1 MRITA
6 VLLALP
12 LALAAAAASAEPAP
26 GAPRVSRIL
35 LRAQGDAPFDET
47 VARAYIGSQADAPL
61 DPAAVAADVRA
72 LLDSRRFTDVQAT
85 TEPSPGGGADLV
97 FTVLPRRTLAA
108 EPTLAGRAR
117 VGRSAALKALDLKP
131 GDLVDEDVLGA
142 AAARLREL
150 YAKRRFFDARVT
162 PRLEP
167 VPGNPGAV
175 RAVFAVEEGEKC
187 RADFLAFPG
196 AKAIPEESL
205 GRYAQ
210 QHDWY
215 NPQSW
220 VYTPRLSDADLD
232 VVAGDA
238 RRQYLDAGYLD
249 AAVSAPRKE
258 RDGRRLKVSYDVVE
272 GPVYRVG
279 AIAFEG
285 VTLFPEADL
294 RRALPVRTGD
304 VAGAAAMEEARKAVQ
319 EHFGSRGYPGTTVAL
334 ATSPSASAPNALDLV
349 FRVEEGPLVRVRSV
363 NIRGNTITKDKVIR
377 RETVVDPGA
386 PYDAV
391 AAERSRRR
399 LMNLG
404 YFEDVRVYDSPAGE
418 GWADLFYDVDE
429 KRTGS
434 ILFGAGFS
442 SVDHLIGMFQV
453 SQSNF
458 DLLNWP
464 TFRGGGQKARL
475 DLTVSSDST
484 DLDISLVEPW
494 FLDRRLSLDTDFFIH
509 NREYNEYE
517 ERRVGGSVG
526 LSRMVPW
533 VGRVGLEYGLEYV
546 TLDDVTRELFV
557 LADDPDAE
565 FSFLDE
571 DDRYLLGSLRLSWTY
586 DTRDNPIVPRRG
598 TRATAH
604 AKLYGA
610 AFGSEYDFWELNAR
624 AYTYLPLPFG
634 FTLALSGR
642 AATVDGIGGDDVPIG
657 SRYFLG
663 GGRFIRGFRHRAVGP
678 KALSLDYEGDY
689 SPIGGQ
695 SLLWG
700 TAELSVPTPLSEKIR
715 LAAFYDVGNVWTD
728 SWDWDLGDLA
738 VTCGGGL
745 RFDFVGFP
753 IRLDYAHIVDAPDD
767 YARKRHFVF
776 WIGFDN

>member
-1 MRITA
+1 VGLRE
-6 VLLALP
+6 ALVDDLP
-12 LALAAAAASAEPAP
+12 
-26 GAPRVSRIL
+26 
-35 LRAQGDAPFDET
+35 D
-47 VARAYIGSQADAPL
+47 
-61 DPAAVAADVRA
+61 
-72 LLDSRRFTDVQAT
+72 
-85 TEPSPGGGADLV
+85 GGLDLV
-97 FTVLPRRTLAA
+97 FSVLPRRTLAA
-108 EPTLAGRAR
+108 EPTFEGRKR

-131 GDLVDEDVLGA
+131 GDFVDDDVLGA
-142 AAARLREL
+142 AAAKLREL
-150 YAKRRFFDARVT
+150 YVKRRFFDAKVT

-167 VPGNPGAV
+167 AAGNPGAAY
-175 RAVFAVEEGEKC
+175 AVFAVEEGEKC

-196 AKAIPEESL
+196 ATAISEDSL

-220 VYTPRLSDADLD
+220 IYTPRLSDVDLD
-232 VVAGDA
+232 AVAGDA

-249 AAVSAPRKE
+249 ATVSAPRKE

-279 AIAFEG
+279 SIAFEG

-294 RRALPVRTGD
+294 RRELPLRTGD
-304 VAGAAAMEEARKAVQ
+304 VAGAAAMEDARKAVQ
-319 EHFGSRGYPGTTVAL
+319 DHFASRGYPGTAVAL
-334 ATSPSASAPNALDLV
+334 ATSPSAAAENALDLL
-349 FRVEEGPLVRVRSV
+349 FRVEEGPLVRIRSV
-363 NIRGNTITKDKVIR
+363 NVRGNTVTKDKVIR

-386 PYDAV
+386 PYDSV
-391 AAERSRRR
+391 ATERSRRR

-434 ILFGAGFS
+434 IMFGAGFS

-458 DLLNWP
+458 DLFNWP

-475 DLTVSSDST
+475 DLTLSEDST
-484 DLDISLVEPW
+484 DLDVSFVEPW

-509 NREYNEYE
+509 NREYDEYD
-517 ERRVGGSVG
+517 ERRIGATAG
-526 LSRMVPW
+526 LSKMVPW
-533 VGRVGLEYGLEYV
+533 VGRVGLDYGIEHV
-546 TLDDVTRELFV
+546 RLDDVTKERFV
-557 LADDPDAE
+557 LADDPE
-565 FSFLDE
+565 TEYSFLDE
-571 DDRYLLGSLRLSWTY
+571 DDAYLLGFLRLAWTY
-586 DTRDNPIVPRRG
+586 DTRDNPLVPRRG

-604 AKLYGA
+604 AKLYNG
-610 AFGSEYDFWELNAR
+610 AFGSDYDFWELNAK
-624 AYTYLPLPFG
+624 AYTYFSLPFG
-634 FTLALSGR
+634 FTLSLSGR

-663 GGRFIRGFRHRAVGP
+663 GGRYVRGFRHRAIGP

-689 SPIGGQ
+689 ASVGGR

-700 TAELSVPTPLSEKIR
+700 TAELSVPTPVSEKIR

-738 VTCGGGL
+738 ATCGGGL

-753 IRLDYAHIVDAPDD
+753 IRLDYAHIVEAPDD
-767 YARKRHFVF
+767 YARKRRFVF